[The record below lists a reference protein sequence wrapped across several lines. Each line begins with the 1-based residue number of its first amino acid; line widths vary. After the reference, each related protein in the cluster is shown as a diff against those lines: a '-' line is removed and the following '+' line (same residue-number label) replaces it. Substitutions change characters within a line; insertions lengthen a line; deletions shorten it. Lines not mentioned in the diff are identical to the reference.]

1 MTAVLKIAAR
11 MEFLCLVQICLRLKP
26 SVLSVQMADA
36 VVSLVL
42 FVHLIQLFFS
52 CLFVFVFNLLRPV
65 RTSELQDTKIN
76 SFKPQVLIQ
85 TVKIVKCSCLL
96 DVHQCIL
103 VHDTFHVD

>member
-1 MTAVLKIAAR
+1 MLGTNMPVPQAKCTVCTDGGCSC
-11 MEFLCLVQICLRLKP
+11 FTS
-26 SVLSVQMADA
+26 SVCSSD
-36 VVSLVL
+36 ST
-42 FVHLIQLFFS
+42 FFFS
-52 CLFVFVFNLLRPV
+52 CLLVFVFNLLRPV

>member
-11 MEFLCLVQICLRLKP
+11 MEFLCLVQICLCLKP

-36 VVSLVL
+36 VVSPVL
-42 FVHLIQLFFS
+42 FVHLIQFFF
-52 CLFVFVFNLLRPV
+52 LFVFVFNLLRPV